1 MQTNHLIYMQWRQ
14 KQFMISNNQA
24 FGSLLSLWKSWH
36 ETSTRFFVESSSE
49 PFDSLSVGEMSPGN
63 VGWNFQNDIMFD
75 LQVNNRLFL
84 ILLVF
89 FLLLL
94 LLLLFV
100 VCCLL
105 FVVCCLLLV
114 LGSWFLVPGSW
125 FLVFGSW
132 FKFLVLGSWF
142 LDLGC
147 CWLLLVVVGCW
158 LLVVGCWLVAVGC
171 WFVVGGCR
179 RLIVDCWLLG
189 WLLVVV
195 HIPVPWSQTLPAKT
209 QHVALFNAHWFSP
222 TSMTLS
228 GYCSALGWWRLI
240 TVHTRFPNKLEAYD
254 GYVCVY
260 IYICMY

>member
-84 ILLVF
+84 FLLVF

-94 LLLLFV
+94 LLLFVVCCLLFVVCCLLFVVCFLLFV

-114 LGSWFLVPGSW
+114 LGSWFLVLGSW
-125 FLVFGSW
+125 FLVLGFWFLVLGSSSW
-132 FKFLVLGSWF
+132 FLVLGSWF
-142 LDLGC
+142 LVVVGC
-147 CWLLLVVVGCW
+147 CWLLVVSSGLLVGGCW
-158 LLVVGCWLVAVGC
+158 LLVRGWWLPAA
-171 WFVVGGCR
+171 
-179 RLIVDCWLLG
+179 DCWLLVAG
-189 WLLVVV
+189 MVAGCCTYSGPMEPNPSRQNTTCGPVQRALVFSNFHDSEWLL
-195 HIPVPWSQTLPAKT
+195 
-209 QHVALFNAHWFSP
+209 
-222 TSMTLS
+222 LS
-228 GYCSALGWWRLI
+228 SWL
-240 TVHTRFPNKLEAYD
+240 VKAYHCP
-254 GYVCVY
+254 Y
-260 IYICMY
+260 